1 MSDEQM
7 NGPAD
12 ARQLDRRKQ
21 RRTMRRSGAVDGEE
35 AVRAAITAMPEPW
48 RSIAER
54 LDFVIRSTAPQ
65 LTPRLWY
72 GLPAYALEKAVVCFF
87 RSPQTFGE
95 RSLTFGFTDKAQ
107 LDEGTWWPVAF
118 AITELG
124 PAEEARVRELVQRA
138 VGATDREPR

>member
-1 MSDEQM
+1 MNDEPM
-7 NGPAD
+7 HVPAD
-12 ARQLDRRKQ
+12 AAQPDRRRQ
-21 RRTMRRSGAVDGEE
+21 RRTVRRSGALTAGE
-35 AVRAAITAMPEPW
+35 AVRAAIAAMPEPW

-54 LDFVIRSTAPQ
+54 LDGVIRSTAPQ

-95 RSLTFGFTDKAQ
+95 RSLTLGFTDKAQ

-138 VGATDREPR
+138 VGATGREPS